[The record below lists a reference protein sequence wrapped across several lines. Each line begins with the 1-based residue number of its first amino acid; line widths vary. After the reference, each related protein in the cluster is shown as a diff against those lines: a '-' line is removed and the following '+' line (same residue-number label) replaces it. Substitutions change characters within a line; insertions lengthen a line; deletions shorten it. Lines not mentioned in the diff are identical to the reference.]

1 MILLPILRSQKS
13 FEKNAYNNNL
23 TGMLPNLCLHLK
35 RSNHFYVG
43 IFYGMYYIKNW
54 KWHLVT
60 FVQIKDGFTIETMG
74 GRTIFYLDLT
84 LVLQFS
90 FV

>member
-13 FEKNAYNNNL
+13 FEKTAHNNNL

-54 KWHLVT
+54 K
-60 FVQIKDGFTIETMG
+60 
-74 GRTIFYLDLT
+74 
-84 LVLQFS
+84 
-90 FV
+90 

>member
-43 IFYGMYYIKNW
+43 IFHG
-54 KWHLVT
+54 T
-60 FVQIKDGFTIETMG
+60 T
-74 GRTIFYLDLT
+74 
-84 LVLQFS
+84 
-90 FV
+90 